1 MSAKYKVVRMKEMA
15 RQLKLLSAKQFAKTE
30 EYLEYAINEI
40 NQNSKFYF
48 HQYLYL
54 VDVLYVTLVLK
65 SSVDA
70 SQTYAPPVERHMTGS
85 SAVTESSSATIPASP
100 TTEEHVEETA
110 KEMEKISA
118 NKNIEQVK
126 LDW

>member
-1 MSAKYKVVRMKEMA
+1 MKEMA
-15 RQLKLLSAKQFAKTE
+15 RQLRLLSAKQFAKTE
-30 EYLEYAINEI
+30 EYLEYAICEI

-70 SQTYAPPVERHMTGS
+70 SPAEKYMSKHPDIAKTASTPV
-85 SAVTESSSATIPASP
+85 P
-100 TTEEHVEETA
+100 TTEEHKEETA
-110 KEMEKISA
+110 KEMEKISGT
-118 NKNIEQVK
+118 KDIKQTK

>member
-1 MSAKYKVVRMKEMA
+1 MSAKYKIVRMKEMA
-15 RQLKLLSAKQFAKTE
+15 RQLRLLSAKQFAKTE

-40 NQNSKFYF
+40 NKNSKFYF

-85 SAVTESSSATIPASP
+85 IPLNPAPPSI
-100 TTEEHVEETA
+100 EETA
-110 KEMEKISA
+110 KEMEKIQNPGNSV
-118 NKNIEQVK
+118 EQVK